1 MENGHHRKAE
11 NKLYQG
17 TSHYMTHQM
26 HILKQN
32 DYYISASFN
41 NRGLYIFL

>member
-17 TSHYMTHQM
+17 TSHDMTHQM

-32 DYYISASFN
+32 DYYKRKF
-41 NRGLYIFL
+41 